1 MQLFRDI
8 HFLIGHRSA
17 LCVDKVF
24 VVVIDFKLRVLIERL
39 VKDVVVVSEQISQQ
53 TVSEM
58 FCVVGRKRLRNVHD
72 AIVCEFNFLCALS

>member
-8 HFLIGHRSA
+8 HFLIGHRST

-39 VKDVVVVSEQISQQ
+39 VKDVVVVCEQISQE

-58 FCVVGRKRLRNVHD
+58 LCVIGWKRLRNVHD